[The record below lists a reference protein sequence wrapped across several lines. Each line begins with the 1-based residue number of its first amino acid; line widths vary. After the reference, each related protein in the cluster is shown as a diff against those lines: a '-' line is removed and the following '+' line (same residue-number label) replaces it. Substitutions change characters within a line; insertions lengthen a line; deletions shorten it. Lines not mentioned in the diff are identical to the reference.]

1 MAEWWQTR
9 QNDARLLSS
18 AHMISPDGIQS
29 VHKAA
34 GVYNVRR
41 HGGDYT
47 GFCVKETKITITL
60 MLLFPGSQ

>member
-34 GVYNVRR
+34 GVC
-41 HGGDYT
+41 DYT